1 MLMEV
6 IVVKIADIR
15 DFLKIHPEYYSMK
28 NEIEI
33 NKINSG
39 KKYYFIGK
47 CGHEFLS
54 LPTNVF
60 VNNELHCPVC
70 SGRIVLVGFNDL
82 WTTNPEL
89 ASRLKNSND
98 GYKYT
103 VGSNKQVEWE
113 CPDCGNTIWKSPS
126 KMNQSLSFCQ
136 KCSSL
141 NSYGEKF
148 ITELLNQLCEVYEKE
163 KMFDWSDNKRYD
175 FYLPERNCIIEV
187 HGKQHYLESDFSAFG
202 GRTYI
207 EEQLND
213 QYKKELAV
221 KNNIEN
227 YIVIQ
232 NIKSNKE
239 NLRINILQ
247 SILTTLLDFS
257 DKDINWD
264 SCHEFCMTNKTKLI
278 CDYYEN
284 NEKDLNKIAKYFKN
298 CKNTIRKHLEDG
310 ALIGLCSYNPD
321 EARKSASK
329 ISVEKMMKSRCR
341 PVLQISKNGQIIKEY
356 PSLNEAQRQFNT
368 SKILDCV
375 KGRKYSFKGYRWIY
389 KEEFELE
396 SQKYLT

>member
-1 MLMEV
+1 MGGV

-28 NEIEI
+28 NEIEM

-113 CPDCGNTIWKSPS
+113 CPDCGNIIWKSPS

-136 KCSSL
+136 RCSSL

-148 ITELLNQLCEVYEKE
+148 ITEILNQLCEVYEKE

-187 HGKQHYLESDFSAFG
+187 HGKQHYSNSDFSGFG
-202 GRTYI
+202 GKSYI

-213 QYKKELAV
+213 EYKKDIAI
-221 KNNIEN
+221 KNGIKN
-227 YIVIQ
+227 YIVIP
-232 NIKSNKE
+232 NKKSNKE
-239 NLRINILQ
+239 DIKHNIMESMLPT
-247 SILTTLLDFS
+247 ILCFTHDDIDW
-257 DKDINWD
+257 DK
-264 SCHEFCMTNKTKLI
+264 CHSFCLTNITKLI

-284 NEKDLNKIAKYFKN
+284 KEKDLLKIAKHFGY
-298 CKNTIRKHLEDG
+298 CKNTIRKHLKDG
-310 ALIGLCSYNPD
+310 AMSGLCSYDPQENKQD
-321 EARKSASK
+321 ANIKNGLRVVNNMSRKVLQKDSLGRIINKYPSIQSAQRDLK
-329 ISVEKMMKSRCR
+329 ISHIWDVI
-341 PVLQISKNGQIIKEY
+341 VGQRKTAGEY
-356 PSLNEAQRQFNT
+356 IWEYV
-368 SKILDCV
+368 DD
-375 KGRKYSFKGYRWIY
+375 
-389 KEEFELE
+389 
-396 SQKYLT
+396 

>member
-1 MLMEV
+1 M

-28 NEIEI
+28 NEIEM

-113 CPDCGNTIWKSPS
+113 CPDCGNIIWKSPS

-136 KCSSL
+136 RCSSL

-148 ITELLNQLCEVYEKE
+148 ITEILNQLCEVYEKE

-187 HGKQHYLESDFSAFG
+187 HGKQHYSNSDFSGFG
-202 GRTYI
+202 GKSYI

-213 QYKKELAV
+213 EYKKDIAI
-221 KNNIEN
+221 KNGIKN
-227 YIVIQ
+227 YIVIP
-232 NIKSNKE
+232 NKKSNKE
-239 NLRINILQ
+239 DIKHNIMESMLPT
-247 SILTTLLDFS
+247 ILCFTHDAIDW
-257 DKDINWD
+257 DK
-264 SCHEFCMTNKTKLI
+264 CHSFCLTNITKLI
-278 CDYYEN
+278 CDYYKN
-284 NEKDLNKIAKYFKN
+284 KEKDLLKIAKHFGY
-298 CKNTIRKHLEDG
+298 CKNTIRKHLKDG
-310 ALIGLCSYNPD
+310 AMSGLCSYDPQENKQD
-321 EARKSASK
+321 ANIKNGLRVVNNMSRKVLQKDSLGRIINKYPSIQSAQRDLK
-329 ISVEKMMKSRCR
+329 ISHIWDVI
-341 PVLQISKNGQIIKEY
+341 VGQRKTAGGYIWEY
-356 PSLNEAQRQFNT
+356 V
-368 SKILDCV
+368 DD
-375 KGRKYSFKGYRWIY
+375 
-389 KEEFELE
+389 
-396 SQKYLT
+396 

>member
-1 MLMEV
+1 MGV

-28 NEIEI
+28 NEIEM

-113 CPDCGNTIWKSPS
+113 CPDCGNIIWKSPS

-136 KCSSL
+136 RCCSL

-148 ITELLNQLCEVYEKE
+148 ITGILNQLCEVYEKE
-163 KMFDWSDNKRYD
+163 KMFDWSGNKRYD

-187 HGKQHYLESDFSAFG
+187 HGKQHYSNSDFSGFG
-202 GRTYI
+202 GKSYI

-213 QYKKELAV
+213 EYKKDIAI
-221 KNNIEN
+221 KNGIKN
-227 YIVIQ
+227 YIVIP
-232 NIKSNKE
+232 NKKSNKE
-239 NLRINILQ
+239 DIKHNIMESMLPT
-247 SILTTLLDFS
+247 ILCFTHDDIDW
-257 DKDINWD
+257 DK
-264 SCHEFCMTNKTKLI
+264 CHSFCLTNITKLI

-284 NEKDLNKIAKYFKN
+284 KEKDLLKIAKHFGY
-298 CKNTIRKHLEDG
+298 CKNTIRKHLKDG
-310 ALIGLCSYNPD
+310 AMSRLCSYDPQENKQD
-321 EARKSASK
+321 ANIKNGLRVVNNMSRKVLQKDSLGRIINKYPSIQSAQRDLK
-329 ISVEKMMKSRCR
+329 ISHIWDVI
-341 PVLQISKNGQIIKEY
+341 VGQRKTAGGYIWEY
-356 PSLNEAQRQFNT
+356 V
-368 SKILDCV
+368 DD
-375 KGRKYSFKGYRWIY
+375 
-389 KEEFELE
+389 
-396 SQKYLT
+396 